1 MEHYDVIIVGG
12 GAAGLFARANL
23 PPCNALL
30 LEAGEEAG
38 RKLLITGSGMCNL
51 TNTLDVQ
58 EFLNHYG
65 SKGQR
70 NFLLPALQNLTPTQ
84 LRDWFEGRGIAT
96 IARSDGKVFPQ
107 GGSARQV
114 RDGLLASSNIPIR
127 YHEKV
132 SAIAVASHG
141 FLVATAS
148 ARYHTKTLIV
158 ATGGKSYPRTGSDG
172 SLYPILRGLGHTVVQ
187 PKPAL
192 VGLVIHDWHYSA
204 LTGSS
209 LQNVSVSA
217 VHGGERKPYYQGSG
231 DLLFTHRGLS
241 GPPIL
246 TLSGSALNGD
256 TITVTFVAEPMRTLE
271 VLARTHPQQQ
281 MATHLREAGLTRA
294 FAAVVLEQANIEAG
308 ATWNHIDGSRRNGLC
323 SLLGAHPFV
332 VEGTMG
338 FSSAMATRG
347 GVALGGVNR
356 KSMESRLHDGLFFC
370 GEVLDYDGESGGFNL
385 QGAFSTALLAASHVQ
400 ERVS

>member
-23 PPCNALL
+23 PLCNALL

-51 TNTLDVQ
+51 TNTLEVQ

-65 SKGQR
+65 SKAQR

-84 LRDWFEGRGIAT
+84 LRGWFEGRGVAT
-96 IARSDGKVFPQ
+96 IVRGDGKVFPQ
-107 GGSARQV
+107 SHRAQAV
-114 RDGLLASSNIPIR
+114 RDSLLASSRIPICCN
-127 YHEKV
+127 EKV

-141 FLVATAS
+141 FLVTTAS
-148 ARYHTKTLIV
+148 ARYHTKALIV

-172 SLYPILRGLGHTVVQ
+172 SLYPILRGLGHTVVE

-192 VGLVIHDWHYSA
+192 VGLVIHDWHYA
-204 LTGSS
+204 RLAGSS
-209 LQNVSVSA
+209 IQNVRVAA
-217 VHGGERKPYYQGSG
+217 VHGGEDKPYYQGSG

-246 TLSGSALNGD
+246 TLSGSALRGD
-256 TITVTFVAEPMRTLE
+256 TLTVTFVAEPMRTLE
-271 VLARTHPQQQ
+271 VLARAHPQQQ
-281 MATHLREAGLTRA
+281 MVTHLREAGLTRA
-294 FAAVVLEQANIEAG
+294 FAAAVLEQANIGTED
-308 ATWNHIDGSRRNGLC
+308 TWNHVDSMRRKTLC
-323 SLLGAHPFV
+323 SLLCAHPFV

-347 GVALGGVNR
+347 GVALGEVNR
-356 KSMESRLHDGLFFC
+356 KSMESRLHRGLFFC

-385 QGAFSTALLAASHVQ
+385 QGAFSTALLAASHMK